1 MGFLVLPSSICSPCS
16 LCGKPETQT
25 WEQQDCL
32 AGLFTGSYCLEEAL
46 GLVSCTLLI
55 EFVYPAPYTHI
66 IQDILSRMYC
76 QVHRMETN
84 KTKRWEKKPQTNMTP
99 NFKAQSWELMK
110 MRTECHWCYYS
121 IRLCWSVK
129 PESFQP
135 PSHISLKPVHVGSYA
150 SYFPP
155 LGIWT

>member
-1 MGFLVLPSSICSPCS
+1 MVSEQEPLLSVWEAWDPDLRTAGLLSRALHWQLLLRGSSGIGELHITDWICIPCSIHTHYSGHTEQDVLP
-16 LCGKPETQT
+16 GTQN
-25 WEQQDCL
+25 
-32 AGLFTGSYCLEEAL
+32 G
-46 GLVSCTLLI
+46 
-55 EFVYPAPYTHI
+55 
-66 IQDILSRMYC
+66 
-76 QVHRMETN
+76 N
-84 KTKRWEKKPQTNMTP
+84 KQNQKMGKKPQTNMTP